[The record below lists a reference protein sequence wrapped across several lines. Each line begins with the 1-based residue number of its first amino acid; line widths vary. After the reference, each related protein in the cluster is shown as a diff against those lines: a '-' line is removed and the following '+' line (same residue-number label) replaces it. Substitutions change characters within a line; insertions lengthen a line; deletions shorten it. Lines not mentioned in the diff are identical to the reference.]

1 MKNEF
6 VLAFNELLEEKQ
18 LPKDIIMD
26 ALEYAMVSAY
36 RKAENA
42 SNAQHIEAK
51 IDLQTGR
58 VTIYAEKEI
67 VETVQDPRTEVSL
80 EEARKIDPE
89 AKIGG
94 MIIVESTP
102 KDFGRVAAQTA
113 RQVIQQRIREAEREA
128 QLQYFKRQVG
138 EIVSG
143 MIQAITQNGLTLGL
157 EMKAEGIMPRKE
169 MIPGERYRVHE
180 RIRALLLEVK
190 DSGKG
195 PQIILSRAHRNFL
208 RRLLENEVPE
218 IYHGMVEIRSIA
230 REPGQRS
237 KVAVAALQAG
247 VDPVGACVGMRGVRI
262 QAIVREL
269 NDEKI
274 DVIEWNPDPA
284 IYIAKALSPAR
295 VTGVYLSNRG
305 KGTKTAT
312 VVVPEDQLSLA
323 IGRDGQNARLAAR
336 LTSWRID
343 IKSLPEAAVDALNK
357 IKKEPEYATFAE
369 LEKDVLPQ
377 IEQILNKKAEGRP
390 VTPEEYQV
398 MSQFVDRVERG
409 ILKQREG
416 IMRADE
422 EKQLVAAA
430 NIPDEAFEIPLED
443 IGLPLRYIN
452 LLNGAG
458 YLSVGDLMLQLKLDA
473 NKILALEGIGA
484 KAMAVIEE
492 ALANFKL
499 PTAEAVSQEV
509 EAVPEEE
516 ITPAAGEEEV
526 LESQG
531 EIEESRETSPEP
543 VPPVALET
551 QAIETEEIGEMEP
564 VPHPIAEESHAE
576 TVNIEEGEG
585 EEAPVSEETRPEEAT
600 AETEESSLEEL
611 FRWSPEEI
619 EIDYSLVAEEDD
631 EEETDKKKKKKK
643 KKYVEYEYDPDQAA
657 TVAKK
662 KRKRSGA
669 DWDDDWEL

>member
-6 VLAFNELLEEKQ
+6 VLAFNEVLEEKQ
-18 LPKDIIMD
+18 LPKEVILA
-26 ALEYAMVSAY
+26 ALEAAMASAY

-42 SNAQHIEAK
+42 SSAQHVEAK
-51 IDLQTGR
+51 IDLQTGK
-58 VTIYAEKEI
+58 VVIYAEKEV
-67 VETVQDPRTEVSL
+67 VESVQDPRTEVSL
-80 EEARKIDPE
+80 EDALKVDPE

-94 MIIVESTP
+94 MVVVETTP

-113 RQVIQQRIREAEREA
+113 RQVIQQRIREAERES
-128 QLQYFKRQVG
+128 QLEYYRRQVG

-143 MIQAITQNGLTLGL
+143 MIQAINQQGLTLGL
-157 EMKAEGIMPRKE
+157 EMKAEGTMPRKE

-180 RIRALLLEVK
+180 RIRALLVEVK
-190 DSGKG
+190 DNNKG

-247 VDPVGACVGMRGVRI
+247 VDPVGACVGMRGMRI

-295 VTGVYLSNRG
+295 VTGVYLNDRA

-343 IKSLPEAAVDALNK
+343 IKSLPEAAGDALGK
-357 IKKEPEYATFAE
+357 LLKDPDYAEFAE
-369 LEKDVLPQ
+369 LEKDVIPQ
-377 IEQILNKKAEGRP
+377 VEQILAKKAEGRP

-409 ILKQREG
+409 ILRQRAG
-416 IMRADE
+416 DIRADE
-422 EKQLVAAA
+422 ERQRIEAA
-430 NIPDEAFEIPLED
+430 NIPDEAYEMPLED
-443 IGLPLRYIN
+443 LGLPLRYTN

-458 YLSVGDLMLQLKLDA
+458 YLTVGDLLLQLKLDPNA
-473 NKILALEGIGA
+473 ILGLDGIGA
-484 KAMAVIEE
+484 KAMSVIEE
-492 ALANFKL
+492 ALAEL
-499 PTAEAVSQEV
+499 PFMKEMEAPAEELVAVEPEAAVPEVVEVVEEIPTQETVESGEAVELPEETGELTPAEVEEETTEAVV
-509 EAVPEEE
+509 EAVTIEETVEGTEEE
-516 ITPAAGEEEV
+516 A
-526 LESQG
+526 
-531 EIEESRETSPEP
+531 EP
-543 VPPVALET
+543 
-551 QAIETEEIGEMEP
+551 
-564 VPHPIAEESHAE
+564 
-576 TVNIEEGEG
+576 
-585 EEAPVSEETRPEEAT
+585 
-600 AETEESSLEEL
+600 SLEEL
-611 FRWSPEEI
+611 FKWNPEKMVYEAVD
-619 EIDYSLVAEEDD
+619 ED
-631 EEETDKKKKKKK
+631 EEETSGDKKKKKKK
-643 KKYVEYEYDPDQAA
+643 KKFVEYEFDPDQEA
-657 TVAKK
+657 TIAKK
-662 KRKRSGA
+662 KRKRAGGEE
-669 DWDDDWEL
+669 WDDEWEL